1 MGRSYATENDAQRA
15 RLKAFVAGLSD
26 ATIARSIGHGWTV
39 GVGLAHLAFWDRL
52 WLTKFEEWERTGVV
66 RIPPVENF
74 VNGINDGML
83 PWWQAIAPAQIKY
96 EVIAAAE
103 TVDSKAESL
112 PEALVEAIL
121 AARPRTL
128 VRATH
133 RRQHLDEIERVLAD

>member
-1 MGRSYATENDAQRA
+1 
-15 RLKAFVAGLSD
+15 
-26 ATIARSIGHGWTV
+26 
-39 GVGLAHLAFWDRL
+39 
-52 WLTKFEEWERTGVV
+52 
-66 RIPPVENF
+66 
-74 VNGINDGML
+74 
-83 PWWQAIAPAQIKY
+83 
-96 EVIAAAE
+96 VIAAAE